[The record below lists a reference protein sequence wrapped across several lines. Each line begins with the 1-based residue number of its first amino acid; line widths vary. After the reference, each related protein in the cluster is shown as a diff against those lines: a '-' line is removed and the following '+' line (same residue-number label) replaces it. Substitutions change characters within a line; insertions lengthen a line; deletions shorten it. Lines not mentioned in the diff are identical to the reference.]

1 MAQVDPQ
8 KARIPSVMEDPSVQ
22 AIAKV
27 YARAFL
33 GAARDLGNED
43 EPLAELAEFTNDVLG
58 AFPEF
63 AQLLLS
69 PLVGRDD
76 KLRMI
81 DHVVAPRAS
90 QLVTSFLHTLARH
103 DRLDLLPVIVPV
115 AQRLLDEARG
125 RRPVDVTA
133 ARPLS
138 EEARQRIADVVRER
152 FGFTPLLRVETD
164 PSLIAGIVL
173 RIGDTVYDG
182 SLRAR
187 LQQLRLRLRERGLH
201 EVQSGRDRF
210 SHPEG
215 N

>member
-1 MAQVDPQ
+1 MAEVDPRQ
-8 KARIPSVMEDPSVQ
+8 ARIPSVMEDPSVQ

-33 GAARDLGNED
+33 GAAADLGAED
-43 EPLAELAEFTNDVLG
+43 EPLAELADFVRGVLE

-63 AQLLLS
+63 AQLLFS
-69 PLVGRDD
+69 PLVSRDD

-81 DHVVAPRAS
+81 DHVVAPRATE
-90 QLVTSFLHTLARH
+90 LVTSFLRTLARH

-115 AQRLLDEARG
+115 AQRLLDEKRG
-125 RRPVDVTA
+125 RRKVGLIT

-138 EEARQRIADVVRER
+138 DDARGRIAEAVQQR
-152 FGFTPLLRVETD
+152 FGFTPVLETSTD

-210 SHPEG
+210 GHPEG